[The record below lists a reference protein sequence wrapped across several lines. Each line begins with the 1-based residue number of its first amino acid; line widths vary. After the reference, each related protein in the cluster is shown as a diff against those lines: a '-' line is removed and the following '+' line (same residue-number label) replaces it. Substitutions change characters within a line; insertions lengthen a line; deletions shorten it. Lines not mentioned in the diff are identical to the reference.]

1 MQTFVAP
8 DLARRPVMNVAASA
22 IEAWLTAR
30 RLTRWGARVAIA
42 PNEMVAQALLPER
55 EWNAI
60 LIDHSIGPA
69 SIDALLV
76 ATRSV
81 PCRLV
86 AMTPAARN
94 ELEDLKA
101 RGFTG
106 YLIKPMRAAS
116 LAARLQIESDGFAQL
131 PDGDPSPLRA
141 GLDRRHGLS
150 ILVAEDNEI
159 NALLA
164 RALLHKLG
172 HRPAV
177 AATGQAAME
186 SFQAAHSAGLPYD
199 LILMDVRMPGIDG
212 LEATRRIRAV
222 EQASGAR
229 RTPIVALTANALAEH
244 REACLAAG
252 MDGFL
257 PKPLDRE
264 KLASLLA
271 GYGVK
276 ADIAA

>member
-1 MQTFVAP
+1 
-8 DLARRPVMNVAASA
+8 
-22 IEAWLTAR
+22 
-30 RLTRWGARVAIA
+30 
-42 PNEMVAQALLPER
+42 
-55 EWNAI
+55 
-60 LIDHSIGPA
+60 
-69 SIDALLV
+69 
-76 ATRSV
+76 
-81 PCRLV
+81 
-86 AMTPAARN
+86 MTPSTRN

-106 YLIKPMRAAS
+106 YLIKPIRAAS

-131 PDGDPSPLRA
+131 PDSEISPHRK
-141 GLDRRHGLS
+141 GPGRRSGLS

-164 RALLHKLG
+164 RALLQKLG

-177 AATGQAAME
+177 AASGQAAME

-229 RTPIVALTANALAEH
+229 RTPIVALTANALARTSRGLPRGRHGRLPVEAARSRETGVAALRLRRQGRH
-244 REACLAAG
+244 RRVTAA
-252 MDGFL
+252 
-257 PKPLDRE
+257 
-264 KLASLLA
+264 
-271 GYGVK
+271 
-276 ADIAA
+276 